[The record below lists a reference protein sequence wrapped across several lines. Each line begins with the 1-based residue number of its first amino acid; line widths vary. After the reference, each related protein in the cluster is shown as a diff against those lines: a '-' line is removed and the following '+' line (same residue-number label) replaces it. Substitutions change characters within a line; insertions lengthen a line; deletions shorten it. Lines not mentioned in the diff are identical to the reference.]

1 MRIDGRGTVTV
12 GARARRF
19 LETDPG
25 NTRSEFK
32 RLMGT
37 AQAIEFAA
45 AKVSKRPE
53 ELAAE
58 VLRSLRA
65 DVKEHLGLVPA
76 RAVISVPALF
86 ELPQSAA
93 TSEAARLAGFEKVE
107 LIQEPVA
114 SALAAGWTADEASG
128 SWLVYDL
135 GGGTFDVSLL
145 ETRDGLLRVV
155 GHDGDNFLGGRDFDW
170 ALVDWVLADR
180 RAPPA
185 SRSPGPTRRT
195 PPPSASSSSPSR
207 RPRSSSPGPTGPRS
221 PCPAP
226 SRSGAAPSTSIW
238 RSSAPR
244 WRASALRS
252 STGRSRCASGCSRRT
267 GSRRRSSAR
276 IVLVGGPTVMPRLRS
291 AVRDALGVRFG
302 EGLDPMTLVAQGAA
316 IYAATAGLDARAA
329 AVSEEPGRRV
339 WLQYPAMSSDLT
351 PHVVG
356 RLVDTGPSAEGLKL
370 RIVRTDG
377 AWTSE
382 EANVDGEGAFVLT
395 VDLLPRRP
403 NVFRVEGSTAAGVA
417 VELSPS
423 TFTIVQGMTISD
435 PPLSRTVG
443 VALAN
448 DGVHVFFE
456 RGAPLPARRTFV
468 LHTIESV
475 ARGSSSCLLKIP
487 IVQGELEQAH
497 LCRLVGALEIGG
509 AAVKASLP
517 AGAPVEVT
525 LELDRGGHLSA
536 RALVP
541 ALNQVFE
548 HVAHLLVPDATPE
561 SLDETVKAMRARLR
575 ELRSDAVRRDAQR
588 VIGKLTFAEVSL
600 AEVENDIAA
609 ARGGDADAAQK
620 ARRTL
625 LEIDGLLEEADADKR
640 WPELDEEAREELAYA
655 SALISRWG
663 VPSEKQLFDEAA
675 RAVEKARA
683 GRQPVELQRQLRV
696 VRNLRVAAFHRDPK
710 AWERL
715 FERAASEADQCTDL
729 VKAQALV
736 RDGRKAMEKRR
747 HRRAPAHR
755 RGPVEALAG
764 LGAEQEAR
772 VRLGGALAHGR
783 QRHAEAERG
792 LAGEDP
798 RQPVLRARSPC
809 PREPRARS
817 SARGRSSSGCWSS
830 GSESAATYAT
840 PVGPAPRTADKV
852 RRAMAELRDPER
864 RLEHELWAR
873 LDPSAAAP
881 PPNPDAPEQK
891 ERPRADAPWKGA
903 LAALGWRASR

>member
-1 MRIDGRGTVTV
+1 MASGPLYVGIDLGTTNSTAAVFDGDKVTLVRNTQGATLTPSVVRIDARGAVTV
-12 GARARRF
+12 GSRARRF
-19 LETDPG
+19 LETDPN

-37 AQAIEFAA
+37 AQSIEFAA
-45 AKVSKRPE
+45 AKVVKKPE

-65 DVKEHLGLVPA
+65 DVKEHLGFLPA

-114 SALAAGWTADEASG
+114 SALAAGWTAEEANG

-170 ALVDWVLADR
+170 ALTDWVLAEVSRAQGVTVSRADTKHAAAVRKLKLAVEEAKIELTRAEETSLALPAAFEVDGAPVDVDLTLTRSTLDDLCAPLIDR
-180 RAPPA
+180 SIEVCRRLLTAHGLTPA
-185 SRSPGPTRRT
+185 QLG
-195 PPPSASSSSPSR
+195 
-207 RPRSSSPGPTGPRS
+207 
-221 PCPAP
+221 
-226 SRSGAAPSTSIW
+226 
-238 RSSAPR
+238 
-244 WRASALRS
+244 
-252 STGRSRCASGCSRRT
+252 
-267 GSRRRSSAR
+267 R
-276 IVLVGGPTVMPRLRS
+276 IVLVGGPTVMPALR
-291 AVRDALGVRFG
+291 ARVREALGVRFG

-316 IYAATAGLDARAA
+316 IYAATAGLDARSAGR
-329 AVSEEPGRRV
+329 SEEQGRRV

-356 RLVDTGPSAEGLKL
+356 RLVDSGPSAEGLKISL
-370 RIVRTDG
+370 SRSDG
-377 AWTSE
+377 QWTSPE
-382 EANVDGEGAFVLT
+382 VGVDGEGAFVLT

-403 NVFRVEGSTAAGVA
+403 NVFRIEAKTAGGASVKM
-417 VELSPS
+417 SPS

-448 DGVHVFFE
+448 DAVHVFFE
-456 RGAPLPARRTFV
+456 RGAPLPTRRTFV
-468 LHTIESV
+468 LHTVESV
-475 ARGSSSCLLKIP
+475 AKGSASCLLKIP

-497 LCRLVGALEIGG
+497 LCRLVGSLEIGG

-517 AGAPVEVT
+517 AGSPVEVT

-561 SLDETVKAMRARLR
+561 SLDETIKAMRTRLR
-575 ELRSDAVRRDAQR
+575 DLRADAHRRDAQR
-588 VIGKLTFAEVSL
+588 VIGKLTFVEVAL
-600 AEVENDIAA
+600 AEVETDVAA
-609 ARGGDADAAQK
+609 ARGGDADAGQK

-625 LEIDGLLEEADADKR
+625 LEIDGMLEEAEADKR
-640 WPELDEEAREELAYA
+640 WPELDEEAREELAFA
-655 SALISRWG
+655 SALISRYG
-663 VPSEKQLFDEAA
+663 VPAEKQLFDEAT

-696 VRNLRVAAFHRDPK
+696 VRNLRSAAYHRDPK
-710 AWERL
+710 AWEKL
-715 FERAASEADQCTDL
+715 FERAASEADQATDL
-729 VKAQALV
+729 LKAQALV
-736 RDGRKAMEKRR
+736 RDGRKAI
-747 HRRAPAHR
+747 
-755 RGPVEALAG
+755 
-764 LGAEQEAR
+764 
-772 VRLGGALAHGR
+772 
-783 QRHAEAERG
+783 ERG
-792 LAGEDP
+792 D
-798 RQPVLRARSPC
+798 
-809 PREPRARS
+809 
-817 SARGRSSSGCWSS
+817 
-830 GSESAATYAT
+830 T
-840 PVGPAPRTADKV
+840 
-852 RRAMAELRDPER
+852 
-864 RLEHELWAR
+864 
-873 LDPSAAAP
+873 
-881 PPNPDAPEQK
+881 
-891 ERPRADAPWKGA
+891 
-903 LAALGWRASR
+903 AALRPIVEDLWRLLPVTAQSKKLGYDSGVR